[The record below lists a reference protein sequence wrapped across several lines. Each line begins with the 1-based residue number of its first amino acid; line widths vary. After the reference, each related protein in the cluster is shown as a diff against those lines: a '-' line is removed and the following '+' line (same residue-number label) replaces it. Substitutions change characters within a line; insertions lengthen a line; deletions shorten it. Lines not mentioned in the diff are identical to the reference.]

1 MSVSEAEQPFTN
13 RPAASGGAIDAAP
26 TPATRRDW
34 LGLVVLAGAV
44 MLVAVDGTVLDIA
57 LPFLSADLQPSGTQ
71 LLWIIDVYSF
81 VLAGLLVTMGTLGD
95 RIGRRKLL
103 LIGSAGFG
111 LSSVI
116 AAFAVDPT
124 MMIAARVLQGIS
136 GATLMPATLGLI
148 RTMFQVP
155 RQRTLAI
162 GVWGAMAGGGAAA
175 GPLVGG
181 YLLEHFWWGS
191 VFLINVPIMIALVVV
206 GPFTIPESKDPRPG
220 RFDLPSAALSILA
233 IVPVVYAVKETAAH
247 GADAAMLPVVA
258 AGVVAGTVFIRR
270 QRRLDAPM
278 IDLTLFAQRRFS
290 TAVATNLLS
299 IFSLAGML
307 FFGSQYL
314 QSVLGLSP
322 LEAGLV
328 MLPGTATS
336 ILASLAAV
344 RLVRRWQPGTVLSAA
359 LAVSAVGALLM
370 TQLEQTSGV
379 IIFMTAFVGV
389 GIGAGVALTLTS
401 DLVVASVPES
411 RAGAASAVS
420 ETAYELGI
428 ALGVALLGSVVMSVF
443 RGGID
448 TGTLTAGTASGAKET
463 IGEAVAVA
471 GALPGEIGDALITS
485 ARTAFVDGIHVASLV
500 TAAVLAVNAVLV
512 AVALRSVSSGGAGA
526 SGRSATSAQASTT
539 KE

>member
-1 MSVSEAEQPFTN
+1 MSVSA
-13 RPAASGGAIDAAP
+13 AASVQPNPEESAV
-26 TPATRRDW
+26 PATRREW
-34 LGLVVLAGAV
+34 IGLMVLAGAV
-44 MLVAVDGTVLDIA
+44 MLIAVDGTVLDIA
-57 LPFLSADLQPSGTQ
+57 LPFLSSDLRPSSTE

-81 VLAGLLVTMGTLGD
+81 VLAGLLVTMGTVGD

-103 LIGSAGFG
+103 LIGAVGFG
-111 LSSVI
+111 LSSVV
-116 AAFAVDPT
+116 AAFAVDPA
-124 MMIAARVLQGIS
+124 MMITARVLQGIS

-148 RTMFQVP
+148 RTMFQV
-155 RQRTLAI
+155 RRERTLAI

-206 GPFTIPESKDPRPG
+206 GPFTIPESKDPNPG
-220 RFDLPSAALSILA
+220 RFDIPSAVLSILA

-247 GADAAMLPVVA
+247 GPNAVMVPIALVGIL
-258 AGVVAGTVFIRR
+258 AGLVFVRR
-270 QRRLDAPM
+270 QRTLSAPM

-299 IFSLAGML
+299 VFALAGVL

-314 QSVLGLSP
+314 QSVLGVSP

-328 MLPGTATS
+328 MVPGTATS
-336 ILASLAAV
+336 ILASLAAAH
-344 RLVRRWQPGTVLSAA
+344 LVRRWEAGTVLAVG
-359 LAVSAVGALLM
+359 LATSAVGALLL
-370 TQLEQTSGV
+370 TRLGQTDGIAV
-379 IIFMTAFVGV
+379 FMASFVLVGV
-389 GIGAGVALTLTS
+389 GAGLALTLTS
-401 DLVVASVPES
+401 DLVVASVPPS

-448 TGTLTAGTASGAKET
+448 LAALNGSDAAGAQET
-463 IGEAVAVA
+463 IGEAVSIAST
-471 GALPGEIGDALITS
+471 LPAEIGDALAAS
-485 ARTAFVDGIHVASLV
+485 ARVAFVDGMHVAAV
-500 TAAVLAVNAVLV
+500 ATAVVLAGNAVLV
-512 AVALRSVSSGGAGA
+512 ALALRGGDGQD
-526 SGRSATSAQASTT
+526 RTT